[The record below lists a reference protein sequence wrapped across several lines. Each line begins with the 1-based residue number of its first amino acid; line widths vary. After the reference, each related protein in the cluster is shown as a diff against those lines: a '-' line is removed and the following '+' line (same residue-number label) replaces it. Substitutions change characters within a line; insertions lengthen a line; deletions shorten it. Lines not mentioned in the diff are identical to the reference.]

1 MGFYR
6 NSHRSRDIHWCAP
19 KMKQKMLRSKLDAG
33 SSAPL
38 GIGLA
43 LISLATILVFAS
55 VSSVFLLQRRL
66 TSLAEYAALS
76 NARYNVPAAVFI
88 RETGGLGIKDL
99 RVAAENMV
107 DGLTIEVKI
116 CSTWQPSMPKLV
128 ELPKIEVCGRGA
140 ARAG

>member
-1 MGFYR
+1 MR
-6 NSHRSRDIHWCAP
+6 KRL
-19 KMKQKMLRSKLDAG
+19 LRSKSDAG

-66 TSLAEYAALS
+66 TSLAEFAALS
-76 NARYNVPAAVFI
+76 NARYDIPADVFL
-88 RETGGLGIKDL
+88 RETGGAGIKGL
-99 RVAAENMV
+99 RVAAENVV
-107 DGLTIEVKI
+107 DGLTVEVTI
-116 CSTWQPSMPKLV
+116 CSTWQPSLPQLV

>member
-1 MGFYR
+1 M
-6 NSHRSRDIHWCAP
+6 
-19 KMKQKMLRSKLDAG
+19 SKRIVQSNLEAG

-55 VSSVFLLQRRL
+55 ASSVFLLQRHL

-76 NARYNVPAAVFI
+76 NARYHVPAAVFI
-88 RETGGLGIKDL
+88 RETGGLGIKEL
-99 RVAAENMV
+99 RVAAENVV
-107 DGLTIEVKI
+107 DGLTVEVTI
-116 CSTWQPSMPKLV
+116 CSVWQPALPRLV

>member
-1 MGFYR
+1 
-6 NSHRSRDIHWCAP
+6 
-19 KMKQKMLRSKLDAG
+19 MLHSKLDAG

-55 VSSVFLLQRRL
+55 ASSVFLLQRRL
-66 TSLAEYAALS
+66 TSLAEFAALS
-76 NARYNVPAAVFI
+76 NARYDIPADIFL
-88 RETGGLGIKDL
+88 RETGGAGINGL
-99 RVAAENMV
+99 RVAAENVV
-107 DGLTIEVKI
+107 DGLTVEVTI
-116 CSTWQPSMPKLV
+116 CSTWQPSLPKLV

>member
-1 MGFYR
+1 M
-6 NSHRSRDIHWCAP
+6 
-19 KMKQKMLRSKLDAG
+19 SKRIVQSNLDAG

-55 VSSVFLLQRRL
+55 ASSVFLLQRRL

-76 NARYNVPAAVFI
+76 NARYHVPAAVFI
-88 RETGGLGIKDL
+88 RETGGLGIKEL
-99 RVAAENMV
+99 RVAAENVV
-107 DGLTIEVKI
+107 DGLTVEVTI
-116 CSTWQPSMPKLV
+116 CSVWQLALPRLV

>member
-1 MGFYR
+1 MR
-6 NSHRSRDIHWCAP
+6 KRL
-19 KMKQKMLRSKLDAG
+19 LRSKSDAG

-66 TSLAEYAALS
+66 TSLAEFAALS
-76 NARYNVPAAVFI
+76 NARYNIPADVFL
-88 RETGGLGIKDL
+88 RETGGAGIKGL
-99 RVAAENMV
+99 RVAAENVV
-107 DGLTIEVKI
+107 DGLTVEVTI
-116 CSTWQPSMPKLV
+116 CSTWQPSLPKLV

>member
-1 MGFYR
+1 MR
-6 NSHRSRDIHWCAP
+6 ER
-19 KMKQKMLRSKLDAG
+19 MLHSNLDAG

-55 VSSVFLLQRRL
+55 ASSVFLLQRRL

-76 NARYNVPAAVFI
+76 NATYHLPAADFI
-88 RETGGLGIKDL
+88 RETGGLGIKGL
-99 RVAAENMV
+99 RVAAENVV
-107 DGLTIEVKI
+107 DGLTVEVTI
-116 CSTWQPSMPKLV
+116 CSTWQASLPKLV